1 VWRSRPDAAGWV
13 KTVLPDA
20 GKAGTAKAIRCA
32 NATCAVAGTVDGAL
46 ALWRLVDGRWSRVT
60 GLPPIAV
67 GDADR
72 LAAPLD
78 ADGSL
83 TAVVAERGQ
92 VKVVEAGEAPTTHD
106 AAGPTGAVTA
116 AVRVGPSVF
125 VVAGDRLWQADVAAV
140 H

>member
-1 VWRSRPDAAGWV
+1 M
-13 KTVLPDA
+13 
-20 GKAGTAKAIRCA
+20 
-32 NATCAVAGTVDGAL
+32 L
-46 ALWRLVDGRWSRVT
+46 ALWRLVDGRWSRVS
-60 GLPPIAV
+60 GVPPIAV
-67 GDADR
+67 GDTDR

-83 TAVVAERGQ
+83 TAVIADRGQ
-92 VKVVEAGEAPTTHD
+92 VKVVVAGEPASTHD

-125 VVAGDRLWQADVAAV
+125 VVAGDRLWQADVAAL